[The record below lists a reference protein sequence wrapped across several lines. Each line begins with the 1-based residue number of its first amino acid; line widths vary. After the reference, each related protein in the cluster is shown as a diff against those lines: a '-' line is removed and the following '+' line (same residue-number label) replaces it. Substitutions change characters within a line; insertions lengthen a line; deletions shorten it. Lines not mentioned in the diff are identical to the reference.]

1 VSIYEA
7 LGIGYVVVGTTFFTG
22 QVLYF
27 GLKGVSH
34 MLRLFERAQTEESLD
49 LQRSLSIK
57 RELANVE

>member
-1 VSIYEA
+1 MSIYEA

-22 QVLYF
+22 QVVYF
-27 GLKGVSH
+27 GLKGVGY